1 MQTGQG
7 GSVQDLMKAGNFPAA
22 AKLLSAQLAALD
34 ADRTSQSDNTADAK
48 AAKNTS
54 DTKRERIEALYLS
67 AVCAR
72 YQNNLTTARS
82 FVQKLFDI
90 EPFFGRAF
98 LEEAHICRAEGK
110 AREALSNYQRAS
122 EANPA
127 ILAAWREQIKILE
140 ASDQT
145 GMAAHA
151 RSELNY
157 YESLPEEVA

>member
-1 MQTGQG
+1 MKTAQAENVQG
-7 GSVQDLMKAGNFPAA
+7 LMKAGDYSAA
-22 AKLLSAQLAALD
+22 AKMLADQLAGLD
-34 ADRTSQSDNTADAK
+34 ADQSLQNGSSTGAK
-48 AAKNTS
+48 ALTNTS
-54 DTKRERIEALYLS
+54 DTKRARIEALYLS

-72 YQNNLTTARS
+72 YQRDHSTARS

-90 EPFFGRAF
+90 EPFFGRGF

-140 ASDQT
+140 AS
-145 GMAAHA
+145 
-151 RSELNY
+151 
-157 YESLPEEVA
+157 